1 MHVRASHG
9 GGFIFVVEHVVGSRC
24 TCFNKCSTQTS
35 LPHSLWD
42 PPRPGIEP
50 VSPAPTGGCLPG
62 EPLGKSHLLV
72 LILDIVPLDLG
83 VLVLGSQ
90 ILHAPDST

>member
-50 VSPAPTGGCLPG
+50 VSPALAGGFLTTGPPG
-62 EPLGKSHLLV
+62 KLAFLFFQ
-72 LILDIVPLDLG
+72 
-83 VLVLGSQ
+83 LVLGLG
-90 ILHAPDST
+90 IWFHTRV

>member
-1 MHVRASHG
+1 MHVRASCG
-9 GGFIFVVEHVVGSRC
+9 GGFIFVVVEHVVGSRC
-24 TCFNKCSTQTS
+24 TCFNRCSTQ

-72 LILDIVPLDLG
+72 LILDTVPLDLG
-83 VLVLGSQ
+83 VLVLGLQ